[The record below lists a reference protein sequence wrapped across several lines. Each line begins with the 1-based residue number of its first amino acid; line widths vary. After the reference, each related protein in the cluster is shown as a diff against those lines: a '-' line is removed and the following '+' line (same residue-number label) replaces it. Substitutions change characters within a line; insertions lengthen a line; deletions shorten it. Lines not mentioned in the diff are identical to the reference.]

1 MNGPI
6 VFSILPN
13 TAMKQSILF
22 FFLAA
27 NRGTCEQKRMN
38 ETGEEVIQNSVKM
51 YQQPMKRGSPSP
63 MDRGRGLLTGG
74 AVRLSSG

>member
-22 FFLAA
+22 
-27 NRGTCEQKRMN
+27 
-38 ETGEEVIQNSVKM
+38 
-51 YQQPMKRGSPSP
+51 
-63 MDRGRGLLTGG
+63 G
-74 AVRLSSG
+74 AVLDNEIYLRWHDEEKPVKLA